1 MKKQLARI
9 SLGLLLGVCLS
20 VVGQAQP
27 KKEEDFERFPMV
39 AIFRLLRVSDA
50 EFQKL
55 KGNTTTGDIAGEELL
70 STEILTERGRP
81 CLVHLGRKWPLTYYD
96 PRAKQY
102 QIQYVDTGAKLD
114 VSLNTQDDNKTVN
127 VEMRNEASRTVSTTD
142 PNQEQE
148 LTVYPRAFPY
158 INEINYPNLKYGDN
172 LIVSKLS
179 GPTALS
185 YLKTLGLAGA
195 ANNNLVGVFRVEHP

>member
-1 MKKQLARI
+1 MKKQIARM

-20 VVGQAQP
+20 VMCQAQP
-27 KKEEDFERFPMV
+27 KKEEDFKRIPMV
-39 AIFRLLRVSDA
+39 ATFRVLRISDA

-55 KGNTTTGDIAGEELL
+55 GENVSTGDVKGEELL
-70 STEILTERGRP
+70 SMEILTERGRP
-81 CLVHLGRKWPLTYYD
+81 CLLHLGRKWPLTYYD

-114 VSLNTQDDNKTVN
+114 VSLTTLDDNKTVS
-127 VEMRNEASRTVSTTD
+127 VELRNEASRTISTTD

-148 LTVYPRAFPY
+148 LAVYPRTFPY
-158 INEINYPNLKYGDN
+158 INEITYPNLKYGDN

-179 GPTALS
+179 GPMAVK
-185 YLKTLGLAGA
+185 YLKSLGMA
-195 ANNNLVGVFRVEHP
+195 AADNNNLVGVFRVERP